1 MAHEIATP
9 PAEHEQ
15 PLLRVD
21 NLRAGYRVY
30 KGFLQVLEDINL
42 SVHRG
47 EKIGL
52 VGESGCGKTT
62 TMKAILQ
69 MLPANGR
76 IDDGNVWFDGTQVFG
91 VASDGDKKPDKNAI
105 DRIRGKNLTAIFQ
118 NPGAALNPVFTIGQQ
133 MHAVVDTHW
142 PNLSRDD
149 RRHKVLDAL
158 RAVRLPDADRLL
170 TTYPTQ
176 LSGGMKQRV
185 CIALALLADADLIIA
200 DEPGTALD
208 ATIEDQIMRLLMEL
222 IDERNSATIFI
233 THSLGVVRQWMDRVY
248 VMYAGSIVEAA
259 PTEMLFANPLH
270 PYTRALMQAVPKL
283 TGGGIPRGIDGRV
296 PEYDRPPA
304 GCRFHPR
311 CAHKMDA
318 CLTRPPLVDVGG
330 GHFVAC
336 HLY

>member
-1 MAHEIATP
+1 MARAIATP
-9 PAEHEQ
+9 AEHDQ
-15 PLLRVD
+15 PLLRVE
-21 NLRAGYRVY
+21 NLSAGYRVY
-30 KGFLQVLEDINL
+30 KGFLQVLDDISL

-76 IDDGNVWFDGTQVFG
+76 IGAGNVWFDGTQVLDSTG
-91 VASDGDKKPDKNAI
+91 GGRGTSSGSAME
-105 DRIRGKNLTAIFQ
+105 RIRGKNITAIFQ

-142 PNLSRDD
+142 PKLPKDE
-149 RRHKVLDAL
+149 RRRKVLDAL

-170 TTYPTQ
+170 SNYPSQ

-185 CIALALLADADLIIA
+185 CIALALLSDADLIIA

-208 ATIEDQIMRLLMEL
+208 ATIEDQIMRLFMEL
-222 IDERNSATIFI
+222 IEERNSATIFI

-259 PTEMLFANPLH
+259 PTETLFSNPLH
-270 PYTRALMQAVPKL
+270 PYTRALLQAVPKL

-296 PEYDRPPA
+296 PEYDRPPV

-318 CLTRPPLVDVGG
+318 CLKRPPLVDVGG
-330 GHFVAC
+330 GHLVAC